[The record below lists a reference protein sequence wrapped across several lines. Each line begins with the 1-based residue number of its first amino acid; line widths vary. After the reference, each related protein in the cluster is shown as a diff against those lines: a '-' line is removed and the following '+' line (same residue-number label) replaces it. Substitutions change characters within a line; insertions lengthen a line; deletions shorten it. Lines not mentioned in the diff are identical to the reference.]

1 MTIGELIVLYEQ
13 NHTLNL
19 KDWKGISRRLQRYIA
34 PFAALALG
42 DLTKMA
48 VIQWHQEIGRTRGYN
63 AANSALQ
70 SLHAMY
76 VKAEEWELYAGKNPA
91 NRVKKFSKYSQE
103 RFIQS
108 HEMPYLLKSLAEELP
123 QQETFFLMLLLTG
136 CRVGEAQAAKW
147 ADLDLAQGLWH
158 KPTTKN
164 GHPHTIPLAAVLID
178 RLRQLPR
185 STAWVFAS
193 RPNGQNNFTP
203 GQWSHSAINF
213 VWHRVRRRA
222 GLPHM
227 RVHDLR
233 RTTASWLAISGENL
247 PVIQQVLNHSSL
259 AVTQVYAR
267 LSVAPVRRALND
279 QCERML
285 RPVPVSTTPPPQQTM
300 VRAPSRMEEREE
312 WPG

>member
-1 MTIGELIVLYEQ
+1 
-13 NHTLNL
+13 
-19 KDWKGISRRLQRYIA
+19 
-34 PFAALALG
+34 
-42 DLTKMA
+42 
-48 VIQWHQEIGRTRGYN
+48 
-63 AANSALQ
+63 
-70 SLHAMY
+70 
-76 VKAEEWELYAGKNPA
+76 
-91 NRVKKFSKYSQE
+91 
-103 RFIQS
+103 
-108 HEMPYLLKSLAEELP
+108 
-123 QQETFFLMLLLTG
+123 
-136 CRVGEAQAAKW
+136 
-147 ADLDLAQGLWH
+147 
-158 KPTTKN
+158 
-164 GHPHTIPLAAVLID
+164 
-178 RLRQLPR
+178 
-185 STAWVFAS
+185 VFAS
-193 RPNGQNNFTP
+193 RPNGKNNFTP

-285 RPVPVSTTPPPQQTM
+285 GPVPVSTTPPPQQTM